1 MNSPFSRL
9 LLRAT
14 LPLAIAYLLMVGLA
28 WLLAILYQL
37 PHHYCWDLVR
47 FSLPLLL
54 VWIIAMG
61 IHSWQRVRHLQR
73 HDATV
78 RPHDPVEGELL
89 SQLTAARAA
98 GDRHVRDLRLHQQR
112 QLDHLDLFAHE
123 IKNSLTSLQ
132 AAAENG
138 PTVDSASV
146 QDGVREAN
154 YYLDLL
160 LNDER
165 LAMANTDYEFSWV
178 NLQDLVNAILRQ
190 NSAVFIRR
198 QLVPQLVDLDHAVLT
213 DPKWLRFCIN
223 QLLSNAIKY
232 SYPGGS
238 ITIAWH
244 DHALVIKDEGVGIT
258 PADQRRIF
266 ENGFTGH
273 NGHQTTQSTGMGLY
287 LVKKVA
293 AKLNF
298 TVRVRSRVGVGTSCY
313 LVFPVANTR

>member
-1 MNSPFSRL
+1 MNNHFSHL
-9 LLRAT
+9 FLRAV
-14 LPLAIAYLLMVGLA
+14 LPIIVAYLLMVGLS
-28 WLLAILYQL
+28 WLLAILYQI

-54 VWIIAMG
+54 AWLG
-61 IHSWQRVRHLQR
+61 IVGIRSWQRVRHLQR

-78 RPHDPVEGELL
+78 WPHNPVEDELL
-89 SQLTAARAA
+89 TQLITARTAS
-98 GDRHVRDLRLHQQR
+98 DRHVRDLRLHQQR
-112 QLDHLDLFAHE
+112 QLDRLDLFAHE

-138 PTVDSASV
+138 PDVDSTSV
-146 QDGVREAN
+146 QDGVRTAN

-160 LNDER
+160 LNNER
-165 LAMANTDYEFSWV
+165 LAMSTTDYDFSWV
-178 NLQDLVNAILRQ
+178 NLQDLVNAIIRQ

-198 QLVPQLVDLDHAVLT
+198 QLVPQLVNLDRAVLT

-232 SYPGGS
+232 SHSGGS

-244 DHALVIKDEGVGIT
+244 DHALMIKDEGVGIP

-293 AKLNF
+293 DKLNF

-313 LVFPVANTR
+313 LIFPAANIR